1 MEREQKTGTGSGEDY
16 LTSAKCEQ
24 LAYYE
29 DCYGV
34 QFRFANGRSVVD
46 MNLYLSQQEDD
57 SFTEKDGIYVVSV
70 YMDDGVID
78 DMLYDSG
85 LAANQ

>member
-1 MEREQKTGTGSGEDY
+1 
-16 LTSAKCEQ
+16 
-24 LAYYE
+24 
-29 DCYGV
+29 
-34 QFRFANGRSVVD
+34 